1 MGNFDKKLERFWEI
15 FYQHGGYTKVLTGLR
30 NTAYIAVAG
39 LAIGIIIGTII
50 AIIEVFP
57 KYKRLPKILNGF
69 CTFYVGLFRGSP
81 IVVQLLVTYYVVLP
95 LLEINIPPLNV
106 CVLVFGL
113 NSGAYVSE
121 IMRGG
126 IMSVDPGQM
135 EAGRALGLSYSTT
148 MLKIVVPQA
157 IKNILPTLGN
167 EFIALIK
174 ETSVVSFVGAADLYV
189 AFNYIGTNSYEF
201 MVPYLA
207 MALIYIV
214 MVMIIALL
222 VRIMERSLRKSDR
235 RN

>member
-95 LLEINIPPLNV
+95 LLE
-106 CVLVFGL
+106 
-113 NSGAYVSE
+113 
-121 IMRGG
+121 
-126 IMSVDPGQM
+126 
-135 EAGRALGLSYSTT
+135 STYR
-148 MLKIVVPQA
+148 P
-157 IKNILPTLGN
+157 
-167 EFIALIK
+167 
-174 ETSVVSFVGAADLYV
+174 
-189 AFNYIGTNSYEF
+189 
-201 MVPYLA
+201 
-207 MALIYIV
+207 
-214 MVMIIALL
+214 
-222 VRIMERSLRKSDR
+222 
-235 RN
+235 